1 MTTEERIALMESVA
15 DRVDGLVDRA
25 VARAK
30 AALADYED
38 VPAEDL
44 RAGIMT
50 DLSRAIGALLEERPL
65 TDDDRAGMGQI
76 GDLRARQGIP
86 LEGMLQVYRFTIDE
100 IFNELWSA
108 AEDGV
113 VPHEQA
119 VALTRDLW
127 QYADPIM
134 DVAVQS
140 YRKTELEQAIADT
153 QGRTALVHGLLL
165 GTGGKSTASSVLGAH
180 LDPNASYV
188 AIRAR
193 CASGDVRQLL
203 LDLQTPGVLEGATVA
218 PHEGDVIGFAVKR
231 PAYRPGPGVIIGVG
245 PPVSLGALPQ
255 SLAIATRVVETAN
268 AYGVDG
274 LRSLDQLALEA
285 IARSE
290 DVIGDHLVARYVDRC
305 EPQTATGAEMLD
317 TVRALLTHDL
327 GIDQT
332 ASAMTV
338 HPNTVRNRLR
348 RYEQLTG
355 SSLRSVDDLIS
366 IRLALLRADLGERDA
381 RAEMTA
387 T

>member
-1 MTTEERIALMESVA
+1 MTTEERIALLASVA
-15 DRVDGLVDRA
+15 DRIDGLVDRA

-30 AALADYED
+30 EALADYED
-38 VPAEDL
+38 VPAADI
-44 RAGIMT
+44 RAGIMADIT
-50 DLSRAIGALLEERPL
+50 RAVSALAEERPL
-65 TDDDRAGMGQI
+65 NESDRAGMGQI

-134 DVAVQS
+134 DVAVQA
-140 YRKTELEQAIADT
+140 YRKTELEQAVADT
-153 QGRTALVHGLLL
+153 QGRTALVHELLL
-165 GTGGKSTASSVLGAH
+165 STSGKSTVGSVLGAH
-180 LDPNASYV
+180 LDPNGSYV

-193 CASGDVRQLL
+193 SSTGDVRQLL

-218 PHEGDVIGFAVKR
+218 PHEGDVIGFATRR
-231 PAYRPGPGVIIGVG
+231 PSYRPGPGVVIGVG
-245 PPVSLGALPQ
+245 PLVSLGALPQ
-255 SLAIATRVVETAN
+255 SLAIATRVVETAS
-268 AYGVDG
+268 AFGVGG

-290 DVIGDHLVARYVDRC
+290 DVIGDHLVTRYVDRC
-305 EPQTATGAEMLD
+305 EPTSPTGAEMLE

-332 ASAMTV
+332 ASALTV

-348 RYEQLTG
+348 RYEQLTS
-355 SSLRSVDDLIS
+355 SSLRSVDDLVS
-366 IRLALLRADLGERDA
+366 IRLALLRADLRDRQ
-381 RAEMTA
+381 RASA
-387 T
+387 PAS